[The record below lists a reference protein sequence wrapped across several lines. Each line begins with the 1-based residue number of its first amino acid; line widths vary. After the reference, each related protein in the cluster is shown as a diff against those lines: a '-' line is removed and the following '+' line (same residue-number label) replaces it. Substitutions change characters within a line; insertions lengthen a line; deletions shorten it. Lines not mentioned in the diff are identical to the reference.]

1 MLFRSRATL
10 EANDKGSYFDLPPID
25 RGEEARRDM
34 VETLQKLGFEV
45 EASHHECAPGQHEID
60 FKYTDALCTADN
72 IVTFRMVVRK
82 VAQLHG
88 MHATF
93 MPKPIYGIAGS
104 GMHVHVSLFKDGKN
118 AFYDAD
124 DEHGLSDICRQ
135 FIAGVLSHA
144 KGMSAI
150 TNPIVNSYKRLV
162 PGYEAPVYIAWSHK
176 NRSPL
181 VRIRSEEHTLNSS
194 HLR

>member
-1 MLFRSRATL
+1 
-10 EANDKGSYFDLPPID
+10 
-25 RGEEARRDM
+25 
-34 VETLQKLGFEV
+34 
-45 EASHHECAPGQHEID
+45 
-60 FKYTDALCTADN
+60 
-72 IVTFRMVVRK
+72 MVVRK

-104 GMHVHVSLFKDGKN
+104 GMHVHVSLFKDGEN

-181 VRIRSEEHTLNSS
+181 VRIPSRRGIGTRIEIRNPDPACNPYLGLTAILAAGLDGIRQEIGRAHV
-194 HLR
+194 